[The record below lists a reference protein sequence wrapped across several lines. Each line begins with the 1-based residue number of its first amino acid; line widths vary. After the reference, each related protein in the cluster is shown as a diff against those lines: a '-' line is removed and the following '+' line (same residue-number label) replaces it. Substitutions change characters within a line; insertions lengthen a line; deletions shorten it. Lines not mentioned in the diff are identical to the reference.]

1 MPGYDNSNFNQISLF
16 GVISLQI
23 SFQKSDIC
31 NDIKYKI
38 QIHYN
43 YLQFSVEYKIH
54 LSIRSLL
61 IKKAGQYLNPG
72 SQILFRNVP
81 LNFMLLLSISTC
93 PLSKILLGSWH
104 KIQALARSDHKLVR
118 LPTPRLF
125 LGKVARLSFCHS
137 K

>member
-1 MPGYDNSNFNQISLF
+1 MPDYDNSIFNQISLF

-54 LSIRSLL
+54 LSITSLH
-61 IKKAGQYLNPG
+61 IKKQDN
-72 SQILFRNVP
+72 I
-81 LNFMLLLSISTC
+81 
-93 PLSKILLGSWH
+93 
-104 KIQALARSDHKLVR
+104 
-118 LPTPRLF
+118 
-125 LGKVARLSFCHS
+125 
-137 K
+137 